1 MVNDDGRTDR
11 DRIDEVID
19 ELLPAEVKH
28 ALDIAMPAEIN
39 RRRWFGVA
47 MLVLAVFCM
56 AVAAVPWPS
65 RGLFDL
71 VTWGVFSIVLLGVGA
86 WQIDRASRDETEA
99 DRPMLDLSWDGPPE
113 PAPDRKLRR
122 VK

>member
-1 MVNDDGRTDR
+1 MVNDDGRTER
-11 DRIDEVID
+11 DRIDKVID
-19 ELLPAEVKH
+19 EFLPAEVKH
-28 ALDIAMPAEIN
+28 APDITMPAEIS

-99 DRPMLDLSWDGPPE
+99 ERPMLDLSWDGSPE
-113 PAPDRKLRR
+113 PEPDRKLRR

>member
-1 MVNDDGRTDR
+1 MVSDSGRTDR
-11 DRIDEVID
+11 ERIDKVID

-28 ALDIAMPAEIN
+28 APNIATPAEIS

-47 MLVLAVFCM
+47 MLVLAVFCI

-99 DRPMLDLSWDGPPE
+99 ERPMLDLSWDTPPE
-113 PAPDRKLRR
+113 PEPDRKIRR